1 MSCSSPI
8 GSVPAVSFRSCA
20 WWQVGFVIQWPIVR
34 YEQRSLETHGTRDLV
49 VYTVC
54 TSKIW
59 CEHQEHS
66 FPDAFVLDVFGVR
79 CQSSSHVKGLTFL
92 IYTIVYAKFCTNTS
106 FMEEHRNS
114 SYSVCYVLL
123 ECRFLPHFGRNA
135 SLSVAMFSGEN
146 SSRQWDVDSIEPLH
160 DGQPVGVAFGGRL
173 LFWWQPNSPD
183 GGSVDLY
190 RLLCVVRYTCRVIL
204 AVFLGIWGELWL
216 RFNLLKYLYQL
227 IRDLYFGTSLCCTS
241 LIVELQLS
249 TWKTLGESPNFIDR
263 VDGAEIPLINS

>member
-1 MSCSSPI
+1 MCI
-8 GSVPAVSFRSCA
+8 LIE
-20 WWQVGFVIQWPIVR
+20 IQWSIVG
-34 YEQRSLETHGTRDLV
+34 YEQRSLETHGTRDMV

-59 CEHQEHS
+59 CEHQELSWLREHS
-66 FPDAFVLDVFGVR
+66 FPNVFCLGCFWCSVSVIKSMLR
-79 CQSSSHVKGLTFL
+79 GLTLL
-92 IYTIVYAKFCTNTS
+92 IYTIVYSKFCTNTS

-160 DGQPVGVAFGGRL
+160 HGQPVGVAFGGRL

-183 GGSVDLY
+183 GGSVELAC
-190 RLLCVVRYTCRVIL
+190 CVL
-204 AVFLGIWGELWL
+204 
-216 RFNLLKYLYQL
+216 
-227 IRDLYFGTSLCCTS
+227 
-241 LIVELQLS
+241 
-249 TWKTLGESPNFIDR
+249 
-263 VDGAEIPLINS
+263 